1 MRASLRVCS
10 QDRSSGDINSSISTS
25 CKLYSKILHAY
36 IEASDS
42 IVLRAAEV
50 PEGDPTT
57 DESAANGV
65 PDPGETP
72 VTDVIVM

>member
-1 MRASLRVCS
+1 MLTCASQSPDHAC
-10 QDRSSGDINSSISTS
+10 IPS
-25 CKLYSKILHAY
+25 CVLSAGVLTY

-50 PEGDPTT
+50 PEGYPTT

>member
-1 MRASLRVCS
+1 MGQV
-10 QDRSSGDINSSISTS
+10 ISTFGD
-25 CKLYSKILHAY
+25 KDEWKTALGRLATAGVLTY

-57 DESAANGV
+57 DESAADGV